1 MQQMRGPAYWLAPP
15 ISLLSQS
22 LLLLFMS
29 EHTCVHIL
37 ASHLCPARRGD
48 KKNTRHSSAVT
59 TSVETGAGRG
69 RTLTISFVC
78 FCVVSILYNKN
89 VLLCYCVKRKCRP
102 RRTKDMTPG
111 FEFLPSLYL
120 KYDPEQ
126 ITNSWN
132 LYCKG
137 ERMLL
142 VVITIKKVSV
152 LIVIILCQSLS
163 YTLHRYFV
171 ICFIRT

>member
-1 MQQMRGPAYWLAPP
+1 MRGPAYWLAPP
-15 ISLLSQS
+15 ISPLSQS

-37 ASHLCPARRGD
+37 ALHLCPARRGD
-48 KKNTRHSSAVT
+48 KGNTHHSPAVT

-69 RTLTISFVC
+69 RTLTFSFVC
-78 FCVVSILYNKN
+78 FCIVSILYNKN
-89 VLLCYCVKRKCRP
+89 VLLCYCVIRKCRP

-111 FEFLPSLYL
+111 FEFLPQPVLEIWSGAN
-120 KYDPEQ
+120 
-126 ITNSWN
+126 NSWN
-132 LYCKG
+132 LYCKV

-142 VVITIKKVSV
+142 VVITIIKVNV

-163 YTLHRYFV
+163 YTLHRYLV
-171 ICFIRT
+171 ICFIITW